1 MARRPRIAPG
11 GIAYHVMNR
20 GAARRKVFNSDGD
33 YAAFEKALAQA
44 RKLVGMRVCA
54 YVLMPNHFRLVLW
67 PAREGQLSQFM
78 KWLTLTH
85 SQRWHACRGCAGSGA
100 LYQGRFRSF
109 PVRSDEHFLSVCRY
123 VERNPLRAKLVE
135 RAEDW
140 KWSSLSRRGQRAA
153 EAGQLLDDWPVPRPR
168 NWTANVNE
176 PQTPQELEALRLSV
190 KRGRP
195 YGPEPWAKRTAARL
209 GLAATLRPIGRPKK
223 QAAS

>member
-20 GAARRKVFNSDGD
+20 GAARRRIFSSEGD
-33 YAAFEKALAQA
+33 YAAFEKALAEA

-54 YVLMPNHFRLVLW
+54 YVLMPNHFHLVLW
-67 PAREGQLSQFM
+67 PARDGQLSQFM

-85 SQRWHACRGCAGSGA
+85 SQRWHAYRRCAGSGA

-135 RAEDW
+135 RAQDW
-140 KWSSLSRRGQRAA
+140 KWSSLGRRGTA
-153 EAGQLLDDWPVPRPR
+153 EARQLLDEWPVPYPR
-168 NWTANVNE
+168 DWAAKVNE
-176 PQTPQELEALRLSV
+176 AQSAQELEALRLSV
-190 KRGRP
+190 KRGGP
-195 YGPEPWAKRTAARL
+195 YGPASWARRTAARL
-209 GLAATLRPIGRPKK
+209 GLSATLRPIGRPKK
-223 QAAS
+223 QATP